1 MSSTKMVCECGCSIM
16 SSSYVKHQKTKTHL
30 NKLTA
35 ITKAIMK
42 KECPVIYKDWTQPE
56 KKTNKATLCEEGSFE
71 CNCSCACV
79 CVDVCSCGCVCVD
92 DEETEDG
99 AWRRGD
105 DGVWVWVVGAVWC
118 GAESEDEDEETEV
131 PTGNFEC
138 RCPFK
143 ESKCECMCVDD
154 EEDEETEEE
163 DEETEDEDD
172 EVWGVGEFGYGGAED
187 EEDEE
192 TEDEEEEENQA
203 RFLGDVA
210 KGDDADTWWL
220 ENEEK
225 PKWKKMY
232 KEFIDEA
239 LGPVVS
245 KKFDDFGYGFTK
257 VGREQYKKAST
268 TADSKMRTII
278 NHRL

>member
-1 MSSTKMVCECGCSIM
+1 M
-16 SSSYVKHQKTKTHL
+16 
-30 NKLTA
+30 
-35 ITKAIMK
+35 
-42 KECPVIYKDWTQPE
+42 
-56 KKTNKATLCEEGSFE
+56 
-71 CNCSCACV
+71 
-79 CVDVCSCGCVCVD
+79 
-92 DEETEDG
+92 
-99 AWRRGD
+99 
-105 DGVWVWVVGAVWC
+105 GAVWC
-118 GAESEDEDEETEV
+118 GAESEDEEDEDL
-131 PTGNFEC
+131 EC
-138 RCPFK
+138 AYCH
-143 ESKCECMCVDD
+143 SKSECMSYCDAWMDD
-154 EEDEETEEE
+154 EESE

-172 EVWGVGEFGYGGAED
+172 EVWGVGEFGCGGAED

-278 NHRL
+278 NHCQKKFGGTWSVSR

>member
-56 KKTNKATLCEEGSFE
+56 KKTTKATLCEEGSFE

-79 CVDVCSCGCVCVD
+79 CVDVCSCGCV
-92 DEETEDG
+92 
-99 AWRRGD
+99 
-105 DGVWVWVVGAVWC
+105 
-118 GAESEDEDEETEV
+118 
-131 PTGNFEC
+131 
-138 RCPFK
+138 
-143 ESKCECMCVDD
+143 CVDD

-192 TEDEEEEENQA
+192 TEDEDEEEEENQA

-278 NHRL
+278 NHRLSPVPDCYLHGGVLWGF